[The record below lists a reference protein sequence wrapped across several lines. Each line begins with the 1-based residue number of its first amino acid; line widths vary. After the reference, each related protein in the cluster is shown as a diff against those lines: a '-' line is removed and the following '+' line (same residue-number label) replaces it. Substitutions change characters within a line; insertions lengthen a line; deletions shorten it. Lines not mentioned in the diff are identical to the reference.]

1 MSAKD
6 KLDIFMES
14 QLLVNQTNAE
24 TMKALGVTVADL
36 EKHSVEMKNL
46 VQVVNGIASTTK
58 ENSSDISDLKLD
70 VGFVRDAKWVFRA
83 IMLALIIGAGSA
95 AWQTIKSNQAQ
106 PLSIADV
113 ELIIKTIQ
121 SGKDKQ

>member
-58 ENSSDISDLKLD
+58 ENSKDISDLKLD

-83 IMLALIIGAGSA
+83 IMLALVIGAGSA
-95 AWQTIKSNQAQ
+95 AWQTIKSNQTQ
-106 PLSIADV
+106 PLSITDV

-121 SGKDKQ
+121 SKGK